1 MDEQMA
7 ISSEQSPH
15 LSSPRLFQRTEVP
28 LPFPTTHF
36 TYIAKWT
43 YTAGGTLPSLASTPQ
58 RQAKQSSGRDQ
69 DQPWVLT
76 TRQFHSEEVGF
87 LNFYLFSLGAA
98 KTVEVAQ
105 CTFQRCLLLQSFQHP
120 WIIQALRQ
128 YPSPAAGQLLV
139 MISS

>member
-1 MDEQMA
+1 MSKWQYPQ
-7 ISSEQSPH
+7 SSLHTFLVPGCFRGRKS
-15 LSSPRLFQRTEVP
+15 LFPSLQPT
-28 LPFPTTHF
+28 LP
-36 TYIAKWT
+36 ILLNA
-43 YTAGGTLPSLASTPQ
+43 AGGTLPSLASTPQ